1 MQLETISVTS
11 APASLSAGD
20 RRRAGRRDVRLP
32 GAPVEEGTFS
42 GLLPTLAVTSVALH
56 LLVAGILG
64 FGVGADA
71 PSRAPAVREIAP
83 TTLEQRVELEAAP
96 QEEIPLDEPPLAEEL
111 PPELSVP
118 VVADLALP
126 PLPDFT
132 PVTAVA
138 PTTPV
143 AFAIPVK
150 GPVRLTEDPARA
162 TAAFGG
168 LSGPVSLDADGQLAR
183 NLILPRVEYP
193 LVALQRRITG
203 TVDIE
208 FRVSAVGGRIT
219 DARVRTSSGF
229 TELDSAALL
238 NLRRGRWLGAP
249 GFYVK
254 TYSFAL
260 NK

>member
-1 MQLETISVTS
+1 MSSDTITVPSAAASLPARPRPRPDLRGAPRPESPEEGAAGLLPPLVVTS
-11 APASLSAGD
+11 A
-20 RRRAGRRDVRLP
+20 
-32 GAPVEEGTFS
+32 
-42 GLLPTLAVTSVALH
+42 ALH
-56 LLVAGILG
+56 LLVVGILG
-64 FGVGADA
+64 FGVGEVTPPSA
-71 PSRAPAVREIAP
+71 PPAVQEFAP
-83 TTLEQRVELEAAP
+83 TTIEQRVELEAAP
-96 QEEIPLDEPPLAEEL
+96 QEEIPLDEPLIAEEL

-138 PTTPV
+138 PTVPV
-143 AFAIPVK
+143 AFAIPVQ
-150 GPVRLTEDPARA
+150 GPVRHTDDPARA

-168 LSGPVSLDADGQLAR
+168 LSGPVSLDADGQLAK
-183 NLILPRVEYP
+183 NLILPRIDYP
-193 LVALQRRITG
+193 LAALQRRITG
-203 TVDIE
+203 TVEVE

-229 TELDSAALL
+229 NELDSAALL

-254 TYSFAL
+254 TYAFAL
-260 NK
+260 NN